1 MPSAAFASFSYRSF
15 SYFWFG
21 GLTANSAR
29 WFQYVAL
36 PAVIWELTHSPGWV
50 GFAGFAQFLPM
61 ALIAPVSGMLADR
74 FPRRNVLMLSQS
86 LMGAVAVILALVWFQ
101 GVRSPAVYVL
111 LAAMSGLTG
120 GLNLPVW
127 QAFVSELVPRELLL
141 NAVTLNSAQF
151 NSSRVVG
158 PMLGGITVAAAG
170 PGVAFM
176 VSAGGSLIVLLALIR
191 VQSRKAAMPGAV
203 IDMRLVRNTLAVAR
217 YVRARS
223 GLVVSFG
230 AVALI
235 GFFGLPIQV
244 LTVVFAEDVF
254 DRGPGGYGLMLT
266 VIGAGAVA
274 TTPVIASMGGRVPR
288 SRIQRSGL
296 VVYGSS
302 VLALSV
308 APTFV
313 LFLVPLVFVGAA
325 HLASASALNTTVQ
338 LQVDEERRDPGAG
351 AVHHGAHDVEPSGA
365 VRAGPVDRAFRRP
378 PGLRHVRGCAAGGDG
393 RAPGWGLA
401 APHGHRDR
409 RVFPRGGARGASD
422 HPGASPLAPAGARTR
437 VRAPI
442 TVTGCSADS
451 RLGAT
456 RYSYGSS
463 SDASLR

>member
-191 VQSRKAAMPGAV
+191 VQSRKAAVPGAV
-203 IDMRLVRNTLAVAR
+203 MDMRLVRSTLAVAR
-217 YVRARS
+217 YVRARN

-230 AVALI
+230 TVALI

-274 TTPVIASMGGRVPR
+274 TTPVIASMGGRVLR
-288 SRIQRSGL
+288 SRIQRIGL
-296 VVYGSS
+296 VVYGSAI
-302 VLALSV
+302 LALSV
-308 APTFV
+308 APAFV
-313 LFLVPLVFVGAA
+313 LFLVPLVFIGAA

-338 LQVDEERRDPGAG
+338 LQVDEERRTQVLALYIMVLMTSNPLGQFTMGQLIELFGARPAFATYG
-351 AVHHGAHDVEPSGA
+351 AALLAGTA
-365 VRAGPVDRAFRRP
+365 VLQG
-378 PGLRHVRGCAAGGDG
+378 GGWLRHMDIEIGEYSPEVAPEVHPTTPVPPRSHRQAPERG
-393 RAPGWGLA
+393 
-401 APHGHRDR
+401 
-409 RVFPRGGARGASD
+409 
-422 HPGASPLAPAGARTR
+422 
-437 VRAPI
+437 
-442 TVTGCSADS
+442 
-451 RLGAT
+451 
-456 RYSYGSS
+456 
-463 SDASLR
+463 

>member
-1 MPSAAFASFSYRSF
+1 MPPAAFASFSHRSF

-86 LMGAVAVILALVWFQ
+86 LMGAVAVILALVWFE
-101 GVRSPAVYVL
+101 GVRSPTVYVV

-176 VSAGGSLIVLLALIR
+176 VSAGGSLIVLLVLIR
-191 VQSRKAAMPGAV
+191 VQSRKVAVPGAAM
-203 IDMRLVRNTLAVAR
+203 DMRLVRNTLAVAR

-230 AVALI
+230 TVALI

-244 LTVVFAEDVF
+244 LTVVFAEDLF

-274 TTPVIASMGGRVPR
+274 TTPAVASMGGRVPR
-288 SRIQRSGL
+288 SRIQQVGL
-296 VVYGSS
+296 MVYGFA
-302 VLALSV
+302 VLGLSV
-308 APTFV
+308 APVFG

-338 LQVDEERRDPGAG
+338 LQVDEERRTQVLALYIMVLMTSNPLGQFALGQLIELIGARPAFATYG
-351 AVHHGAHDVEPSGA
+351 AALLAGTA
-365 VRAGPVDRAFRRP
+365 VLQG
-378 PGLRHVRGCAAGGDG
+378 GGWLRHMDIEIGEYSPEVVPEVHPTTPAPPRAHREASERG
-393 RAPGWGLA
+393 
-401 APHGHRDR
+401 
-409 RVFPRGGARGASD
+409 
-422 HPGASPLAPAGARTR
+422 
-437 VRAPI
+437 
-442 TVTGCSADS
+442 
-451 RLGAT
+451 
-456 RYSYGSS
+456 
-463 SDASLR
+463 

>member
-101 GVRSPAVYVL
+101 GVRSPAVYVV

-176 VSAGGSLIVLLALIR
+176 VSACGSLIVLLALIR
-191 VQSRKAAMPGAV
+191 VQSRKAAVPGAV
-203 IDMRLVRNTLAVAR
+203 IDMRLVRSTLAVAR
-217 YVRARS
+217 YVRARN

-274 TTPVIASMGGRVPR
+274 TTPVIASMGGRVLR
-288 SRIQRSGL
+288 SRIQRIGL

-302 VLALSV
+302 VLVLSV

-338 LQVDEERRDPGAG
+338 LQVDEERRTQVLALYIMVLMTSNPLGQFTLGQLIELLGARPAFATYG
-351 AVHHGAHDVEPSGA
+351 ASLLVGTA
-365 VRAGPVDRAFRRP
+365 VLQG
-378 PGLRHVRGCAAGGDG
+378 GGWLRHMDIEIGEYSPEV
-393 RAPGWGLA
+393 APEVH
-401 APHGHRDR
+401 PTTPVPPR
-409 RVFPRGGARGASD
+409 RQG
-422 HPGASPLAPAGARTR
+422 
-437 VRAPI
+437 
-442 TVTGCSADS
+442 TVSG
-451 RLGAT
+451 
-456 RYSYGSS
+456 
-463 SDASLR
+463 

>member
-191 VQSRKAAMPGAV
+191 VQSRKAAVPGAV
-203 IDMRLVRNTLAVAR
+203 MDMRLVRSTLAVAR
-217 YVRARS
+217 YVRARN

-230 AVALI
+230 TVALI

-274 TTPVIASMGGRVPR
+274 TTPVIASMGGRVLR
-288 SRIQRSGL
+288 SRIQRIGL
-296 VVYGSS
+296 VVYGSAI
-302 VLALSV
+302 LALSV
-308 APTFV
+308 APAFV

-338 LQVDEERRDPGAG
+338 LQVDEERRTQVLALYIMVLMTSNPLGQFTMGQLIELFGARPAFATYG
-351 AVHHGAHDVEPSGA
+351 AALLAGTA
-365 VRAGPVDRAFRRP
+365 VLQG
-378 PGLRHVRGCAAGGDG
+378 GGWLRHMDIEIGEYSPEVAPEVHPTTPVPPRSHRQAPERG
-393 RAPGWGLA
+393 
-401 APHGHRDR
+401 
-409 RVFPRGGARGASD
+409 
-422 HPGASPLAPAGARTR
+422 
-437 VRAPI
+437 
-442 TVTGCSADS
+442 
-451 RLGAT
+451 
-456 RYSYGSS
+456 
-463 SDASLR
+463 

>member
-21 GLTANSAR
+21 GLIANSAR

-101 GVRSPAVYVL
+101 GVRSPAVYVV

-191 VQSRKAAMPGAV
+191 VQSRKAAVPGAV
-203 IDMRLVRNTLAVAR
+203 MDMRLVRSTLAVAR
-217 YVRARS
+217 YVRARN

-266 VIGAGAVA
+266 VIGVGAVA
-274 TTPVIASMGGRVPR
+274 TTPVIASMGGRVLR
-288 SRIQRSGL
+288 SRIQRIGL

-302 VLALSV
+302 VLVLSV

-338 LQVDEERRDPGAG
+338 LQVDEERRTQVLALYIMVLMTSNPLGQFTLGQLIELLGARPAFATYG
-351 AVHHGAHDVEPSGA
+351 AALLAGTAVLQSG
-365 VRAGPVDRAFRRP
+365 GW
-378 PGLRHVRGCAAGGDG
+378 LRHMDIETGEYSPEVAPEVHPTTPAPPRSHREASGRG
-393 RAPGWGLA
+393 
-401 APHGHRDR
+401 
-409 RVFPRGGARGASD
+409 
-422 HPGASPLAPAGARTR
+422 
-437 VRAPI
+437 
-442 TVTGCSADS
+442 
-451 RLGAT
+451 
-456 RYSYGSS
+456 
-463 SDASLR
+463 